1 MPRLKTALRL
11 LMLSSAIA
19 VSACQEKRIAV
30 ALKPPPERLVCVQDG
45 NRPTIPREYV
55 IDWAK
60 VRTVAQARSEH
71 ETYVKSIRTREGV
84 IVGYI
89 VSVEAKLFACSSN
102 AQWLREWFAA
112 TSR

>member
-1 MPRLKTALRL
+1 MKKATFILALLTLTA
-11 LMLSSAIA
+11 
-19 VSACQEKRIAV
+19 CTEKRIV
-30 ALKPPPERLVCVQDG
+30 TALKPPPERLVCVQDG

-71 ETYVKSIRTREGV
+71 DTYVKSIRTREGV

-89 VSVEAKLFACSSN
+89 VSMEAKLFACSSN
-102 AQWLREWFAA
+102 MQWLKDWHAA